1 MDASA
6 LELIQIYRQRAA
18 TWQAAYERMSAENLE
33 LRQQL
38 DRLRNPEP
46 RQQCQCQLCE

>member
-18 TWQAAYERMSAENLE
+18 TWQAAYERVSAENL
-33 LRQQL
+33 
-38 DRLRNPEP
+38 RLREQLEQM
-46 RQQCQCQLCE
+46 QQHLLNRAGTGECG